1 MEKTGL
7 KHTKPTSDEI
17 ITKRCLKYDEKGLLA
32 KAKEGNQ
39 KAFTTLY
46 DRHKEA
52 VQQLIRALVSQRKG
66 LEEADIDDL
75 LQQTFIK
82 AFESIRNFRPEE
94 NINKKSGRP
103 ASFKTWILTIAE
115 NNVTDAYR
123 RAKKILEDKTID
135 SEAHFEI
142 GANTPVMAN
151 PEDDMII
158 SEGTQS
164 VLDALKKLPPAL
176 YDAIM
181 LYGVEEYGYVEI
193 AKELNITVA
202 NAKVR
207 IKRAKDEFAKMIKD
221 HPIAQRRIKKSLG
234 GKKNG

>member
-1 MEKTGL
+1 MEKTGS
-7 KHTKPTSDEI
+7 KR
-17 ITKRCLKYDEKGLLA
+17 TKRSPEVVTKECVRYDEKGLLA

-46 DRHKEA
+46 NRHKEA

-82 AFESIRNFRPEE
+82 AFDSIRSFRPEE
-94 NINKKSGRP
+94 NINKKSGKP
-103 ASFKTWILTIAE
+103 ASFKTWILAIAE

-123 RAKKILEDKTID
+123 KAKKTLEDKTID
-135 SEAHFEI
+135 SEEPFEI
-142 GANTPVMAN
+142 GANVSTMAN
-151 PEDDMII
+151 PEEDMII

-164 VLDALKKLPPAL
+164 VLDALKKLPPTL

-221 HPIAQRRIKKSLG
+221 HPIAQRRIKKSFG
-234 GKKNG
+234 DKKND